1 MAKLDLTANSVQI
14 EKPDLVSENELIQTR
29 LDKLHRLREQGVD
42 PYPPRVARTHTAAQA
57 IAAFENAVDATEP
70 IPVTAEPVTVQLA
83 GRIISWRIMGKSL
96 FAHISDSTGKIQ
108 LYFKR
113 DDLGEEAYEHLK
125 RDFDIGDF
133 IQVAG
138 YMFRTKTGEI
148 TCHVTAYGLI
158 SKSLH
163 PLPEKWHGLKD
174 VETRYRQRYLDL
186 IANEEIR
193 EIFITRSRIVTAMRR
208 FLDDRGFLE
217 VETPVL
223 QPLYGG
229 ASARPFETFHQALN
243 RKLFLRISDE
253 LYLKRLIVGGL
264 DKVYEIGRDFRNEG
278 IDTKHNPE
286 FTMMECYQAYADYA
300 DMMELTESMVAFI
313 GTQVLGT
320 TKITY
325 QGQEIDLMPP
335 WPRYTM
341 RDIILH
347 HSGVDIAVSTTLE
360 SLRAAIRDLNL
371 KDADPGPTWGKQVDE
386 IFKAYVEPHLS
397 GPAFVMDYP
406 VELSPLA
413 KRKPGAPHLVERF
426 EAFIGGFEIANAFS
440 ELNDPLDQRE
450 RFLDQG
456 QQQAAGDEDAQPLDE
471 DYIQALMVGMPPTG
485 GLGIGIDRFAMVLTD
500 QASIR
505 EVILFPQLRA

>member
-1 MAKLDLTANSVQI
+1 MSQEVASQPSANI
-14 EKPDLVSENELIQTR
+14 PAGLEPENELIQAR
-29 LDKLHRLREQGVD
+29 LDKLQRLREQGID
-42 PYPPRVARTHTAAQA
+42 PYPPRVARTHTTAQA
-57 IAAFENAVDATEP
+57 ITAFESAADGTAP
-70 IPVTAEPVTVQLA
+70 INVQLA
-83 GRIISWRIMGKSL
+83 GRIISWRLMGRSL
-96 FAHISDSTGKIQ
+96 FAHISDSTGRVQ
-108 LYFKR
+108 LYFKK
-113 DDLGEEAYEHLK
+113 DDLGEESYEHLK
-125 RDFDIGDF
+125 HDFDIGDF
-133 IQVAG
+133 IQVSG
-138 YMFRTKTGEI
+138 YMFRTKTGEVSGHI
-148 TCHVTAYGLI
+148 TAYRLV

-186 IANEEIR
+186 IANEEVR
-193 EIFITRSRIVTAMRR
+193 KIFIARSRVVTAMRH

-217 VETPVL
+217 VETPIL

-229 ASARPFETFHQALN
+229 ASARPFETYHKALD

-253 LYLKRLIVGGL
+253 LYLKRLIVAGL

-286 FTMMECYQAYADYA
+286 FTMMECYQAYADYT

-313 GTQVLGT
+313 ATQVLGA

-325 QGQEIDLMPP
+325 QGQEIDLRPP

-341 RDIILH
+341 RDIILKY
-347 HSGVDIAVSTTLE
+347 SGVDIAVSTTLE
-360 SLRAAIRDLNL
+360 SLRAAMREQNL
-371 KDADPGPTWGKQVDE
+371 KEADAGPTWGKQVDE

-413 KRKPGAPHLVERF
+413 KRKPGAPLLVERF
-426 EAFIGGFEIANAFS
+426 EAFVGGFELANAFS

-456 QQQAAGDEDAQPLDE
+456 RQQAAGDEDAQPLDE

-485 GLGIGIDRFAMVLTD
+485 GLGIGVDRLVMVLTD

-505 EVILFPQLRA
+505 EVILFPQLRT